1 MRLGL
6 DTYSLRWQGWT
17 AFQLLGYAAGLGLD
31 NVQFSERGALD
42 SLDHAYLRHLKQHA
56 QQLGLSVEVGM
67 LSFDRYSSCFRPDY
81 GSGEQQLRDLI
92 HAAHIVGSPIVR
104 CVLGAQADRLG
115 PISFQQHV
123 DEFLRVL
130 REVAPLARDL
140 GIKVAVENHG
150 AVDFLARELRSC
162 VETAGT
168 DYVGVC
174 LDTGNPAYAAEDPVA
189 ATEIL
194 APYIVATQIRDTRIW
209 SVEAGAL
216 AQWTPLGQGS
226 VDMHRIRDI
235 LMEKAGGVAFNLET
249 ITCSEPTLIPYADP
263 ESDFWRAYPDML
275 ARDFAR
281 FLSRAEKAVSAPLEQ
296 VTLQPGLHAPPSGPA
311 GDELRQQQRRHFE
324 ESVIYAQQILGLGE
338 GSQRPVLRGA

>member
-1 MRLGL
+1 
-6 DTYSLRWQGWT
+6 
-17 AFQLLGYAAGLGLD
+17 
-31 NVQFSERGALD
+31 
-42 SLDHAYLRHLKQHA
+42 
-56 QQLGLSVEVGM
+56 
-67 LSFDRYSSCFRPDY
+67 
-81 GSGEQQLRDLI
+81 
-92 HAAHIVGSPIVR
+92 
-104 CVLGAQADRLG
+104 
-115 PISFQQHV
+115 
-123 DEFLRVL
+123 
-130 REVAPLARDL
+130 
-140 GIKVAVENHG
+140 
-150 AVDFLARELRSC
+150 
-162 VETAGT
+162 
-168 DYVGVC
+168 
-174 LDTGNPAYAAEDPVA
+174 
-189 ATEIL
+189 
-194 APYIVATQIRDTRIW
+194 VATQIRDTRIW

-281 FLSRAEKAVSAPLEQ
+281 FLSLAEKAVSAPLEQ
-296 VTLQPGLHAPPSGPA
+296 VTLQPGLHAPPTGPA